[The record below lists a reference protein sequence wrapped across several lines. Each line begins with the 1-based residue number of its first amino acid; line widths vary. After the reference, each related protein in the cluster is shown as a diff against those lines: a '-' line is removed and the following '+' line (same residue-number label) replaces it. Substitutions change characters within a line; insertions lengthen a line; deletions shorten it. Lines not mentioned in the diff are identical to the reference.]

1 MDFFKKTAII
11 FAAAMLTML
20 GLSGQ
25 NIGIGHNVAE
35 GLLDLNGDLILR
47 SADITLPNGSS
58 LAVDVESNPFSN
70 FRITGPTASFSIG
83 GISASPDGKLLS
95 FFNNSGQLMTILHE
109 YATAQPTNRIMTGT
123 GNNIIIP
130 HNASISLSYNGSAGR
145 WVVTGNSAPPIS
157 SGQGSWITND
167 NRMYNTNAGNVG
179 IGTQFPLYKLSVAGN
194 GYFSSDYNNII
205 FLPGQ
210 QGGSYISETALQLAS
225 PNTENYPAGIENN
238 MLAITGNQMQAF
250 VRDIND
256 GTSSDYVRS
265 FSINPLGGNV
275 GIGTLSPAAGAR
287 MTIESADFST
297 ALQLRNKSKTVSFDA
312 FLGGAANGN
321 TVSLGTPGAMP
332 IAIYTNSANRM
343 MIAANGNI
351 GIGTDQPDAKLQ
363 VNGKINLNGSL
374 HLPIRVIKTAGTYE
388 VNDGDLTIVVEVNN
402 DFRGF
407 IRINLPPAR
416 DNYGRILNVS
426 APSLPVRTIEENW
439 YISSM
444 AKVDIRSYE
453 TSFGFYLPSLLRS
466 RSDIP
471 TRTLV
476 EELTSLMLQ
485 CDGEKWHVIHST
497 ANDFID
503 RY

>member
-1 MDFFKKTAII
+1 MDFTKQLTLILSAI
-11 FAAAMLTML
+11 MLNVS
-20 GLSGQ
+20 GLTGQ

-35 GLLDLNGDLILR
+35 GLLDLNGDLVLR
-47 SADITLPNGSS
+47 SADITLPNGNSI
-58 LAVDVESNPFSN
+58 AVDVESNPFSN

-95 FFNNSGQLMTILHE
+95 FFNNSVQLMTILHE
-109 YATAQPTNRIMTGT
+109 NATAQASNRIITGT

-130 HNASISLSYNGSAGR
+130 HNASISLSYNGNAQR
-145 WVVTGNSAPPIS
+145 WVVTANSAPPVS

-167 NRMYNTNAGNVG
+167 NRMYNTNSGNVG
-179 IGTQFPLYKLSVAGN
+179 IGTQFPVYKLSVGGN
-194 GYFSSDYNNII
+194 GYFSYNYNNII
-205 FLPGQ
+205 FLPGD
-210 QGGSYISETALQLAS
+210 QGGSYISQAALQLAS

-238 MLAITGNQMQAF
+238 VLAINGNQMQAF

-256 GTSSDYVRS
+256 GTSPDYVRS

-275 GIGTLSPAAGAR
+275 GIGTLNPAAGTKT
-287 MTIESADFST
+287 TIETADFST
-297 ALQLRNKSKTVSFDA
+297 ALLLRNNSNSVSFQA

-332 IAIYTNSANRM
+332 IAFYTNSANRM

-351 GIGTDQPDAKLQ
+351 GIGTDQPDAKLH
-363 VNGKINLNGSL
+363 VNGKINLNGNL
-374 HLPIRVIKTAGTYE
+374 HLPIRVIKNAGTYE

-416 DNYGRILNVS
+416 DNYGRILNIS
-426 APSLPVRTIEENW
+426 APSLPERTIEENW
-439 YISSM
+439 VISSM

-453 TSFGFYLPSLLRS
+453 TSFGFYIPSLIRS

-476 EELTSLMLQ
+476 EQVTSLMLQ
-485 CDGEKWHVIHST
+485 CDGEKWHVIHSHG
-497 ANDFID
+497 NNFID